1 MVVCKV
7 TRRFQV
13 TIPKAVREELK
24 LEEGTHL
31 AVGVENGS
39 IVLTPQEIDPDQA
52 WFWTEEWQEG
62 EREADEDIR
71 QGRVSGPFET
81 ADELIG
87 HLRDEGS
94 HD

>member
-39 IVLTPQEIDPDQA
+39 IVLTPQKIDPDQA

-71 QGRVSGPFET
+71 QGRVSPWYDDVEDLIQDLH
-81 ADELIG
+81 DE
-87 HLRDEGS
+87 D
-94 HD
+94 

>member
-24 LEEGTHL
+24 LEQGTHL

-39 IVLTPQEIDPDQA
+39 IVLTPQKIDPDQA

-71 QGRVSGPFET
+71 QGRVSPWYDDVEDLIQDLH
-81 ADELIG
+81 DE
-87 HLRDEGS
+87 D
-94 HD
+94 